1 VNDLFQ
7 RVFAFPLLHAIP
19 PEQRDLFHFVFH
31 PNLPLRARYT
41 FDDQEVK
48 AWQTHRLIAFNSLSK
63 VTCCTNLSRGIKNR
77 WNASVRSPIF
87 VPTGNEL
94 LRPPT
99 SQTFPQKRFSADI
112 LRLMNCFRYNC
123 GMFTSRSVVTCIPAL
138 WRFYPWMRRPA
149 RSLRPLAVLRN
160 LVAMPSACFDPGGE
174 SI

>member
-1 VNDLFQ
+1 MPSHQNNEISSISCF
-7 RVFAFPLLHAIP
+7 IP
-19 PEQRDLFHFVFH
+19 TRCY
-31 PNLPLRARYT
+31 ARLALSMT
-41 FDDQEVK
+41 RRSK
-48 AWQTHRLIAFNSLSK
+48 PGKPTHRIAFNFLSK